1 MTDEQYAREKWV
13 SRYIEAKKY
22 AEHLRQKYHRL
33 GDQAT
38 SVTPNLSGMPS
49 PHGCPSDKVGQAAA
63 ERADL
68 MDDIIE
74 QERMCSAV
82 IHQIESAVS
91 RVDDFEHRQILHSRY
106 LEGMP
111 WQDIAD
117 EMNYS
122 LRSVHR
128 KKLDALD
135 VLPLVVTY
143 NDGKYIALYP
153 DAPGII
159 IDHGDDKK

>member
-13 SRYIEAKKY
+13 SRYIDAKRY
-22 AEHLRQKYHRL
+22 AEHLRQEYQRL
-33 GDQAT
+33 GEQAT

-68 MDDIIE
+68 MDDIME
-74 QERMCSAV
+74 QERMCRAV
-82 IHQIESAVS
+82 IHQIESAV
-91 RVDDFEHRQILHSRY
+91 RKVDDLQLRQILRCRY
-106 LEGMP
+106 IDGIS
-111 WQDIAD
+111 WSDIA
-117 EMNYS
+117 EELHYS

-135 VLPLVVTY
+135 ALPLVVTH
-143 NDGKYIALYP
+143 NGDQYIAIYP
-153 DAPGII
+153 DAPG
-159 IDHGDDKK
+159 

>member
-13 SRYIEAKKY
+13 SRYIDAKRY
-22 AEHLRQKYHRL
+22 AEHLQQEYLRL
-33 GDQAT
+33 GEQAT

-49 PHGCPSDKVGQAAA
+49 PHGQPSDKVGQAAA

-68 MDDIIE
+68 LEDIKE
-74 QERMCSAV
+74 QERMCMA
-82 IHQIESAVS
+82 IIRQIESAV
-91 RVDDFEHRQILHSRY
+91 RKVDDLQLRQILRCRY
-106 LEGMP
+106 IDGIS
-111 WQDIAD
+111 WSDIA
-117 EMNYS
+117 EELHYS

-135 VLPLVVTY
+135 ELPLVVTY

-159 IDHGDDKK
+159 IDHSDDKK